1 MPQTGSSRMEAAVV
15 ITTCVIRTRRVVMD
29 RCILLTAAAVI
40 QIGTGVMVIRGRDR
54 VIRRQ
59 RRDSETLPI
68 ALDIVTVV
76 DTLQIVDTLQV
87 VELFVAWLPSIPRR
101 LVRWLLWCL
110 IFSRVG
116 IAVVTLAEAI
126 HSIRMVVVTV
136 VNVVVRA
143 ATYTCIDVQISVEI
157 VVVAVETSTTRRMM
171 QWISIQQVVQTDALT
186 IDVATRLLVQDIL
199 DHTLTLIDGILVALL
214 VVLRRAVEPVGCH
227 DTLAFH
233 FDLPYKTKQRR
244 IR

>member
-1 MPQTGSSRMEAAVV
+1 
-15 ITTCVIRTRRVVMD
+15 MD
-29 RCILLTAAAVI
+29 RCILLTTAAVI
-40 QIGTGVMVIRGRDR
+40 QIGTGVMVIRGRDC

-76 DTLQIVDTLQV
+76 DTLQV
-87 VELFVAWLPSIPRR
+87 VELFVARLPSIPRR

-110 IFSRVG
+110 SFGRVG
-116 IAVVTLAEAI
+116 IAVMTLAEAI

-143 ATYTCIDVQISVEI
+143 ATYTCIDVQISIEI
-157 VVVAVETSTTRRMM
+157 VAVAVETSTTRRMM
-171 QWISIQQVVQTDALT
+171 QWIPIQQVVQTDALT

-214 VVLRRAVEPVGCH
+214 IVLRRAIEPVGRH

-233 FDLPYKTKQRR
+233 FDLPYRNKSTTNTVRFH
-244 IR
+244 IASAT